1 MHLGSKIILLLDQH
15 GLSLLKHIDLLIV
28 YCTYAA
34 LADQVIIASKS
45 LD

>member
-15 GLSLLKHIDLLIV
+15 GLSLLKHVDIV
-28 YCTYAA
+28 VVYYIYEA
-34 LADQVIIASKS
+34 LVDQVIIASKS